1 MEELRKDLYNR
12 SRYKILS
19 AVAVLNSIGCVANS
33 KNVFR
38 LTGLTYTCVC
48 ERLNS
53 MANRGHNNEL
63 IAKLDPEKTKGC
75 ILQYSLSAHGE
86 RTLQRYQ
93 ERHENGETLRLRWEV
108 PFKVDYSDFVLLPG
122 LKEQH
127 EIQDETHAEWKKVY
141 LE

>member
-1 MEELRKDLYNR
+1 MEDLRKDLYNR

-19 AVAVLNSIGCVANS
+19 AVAALRSMGCVANT
-33 KNVFR
+33 KHVYR
-38 LTGLTYTCVC
+38 LTGLSYGCVR
-48 ERLNS
+48 ERMSS
-53 MANRGHNNEL
+53 MSNRKHNNEL

-86 RTLQRYQ
+86 RTLQKYQ

-122 LKEQH
+122 LNKATEEDNQ
-127 EIQDETHAEWKKVY
+127 K
-141 LE
+141 